1 MPTQRYLLLVSLIVE
16 VAAEVAV
23 ELHELVEGLLGLA
36 VLGRALPQMTREMM
50 N

>member
-1 MPTQRYLLLVSLIVE
+1 MVEWGTLLE
-16 VAAEVAV
+16 VVAEVAV
-23 ELHELVEGLLGLA
+23 ELHELVERLLGLA